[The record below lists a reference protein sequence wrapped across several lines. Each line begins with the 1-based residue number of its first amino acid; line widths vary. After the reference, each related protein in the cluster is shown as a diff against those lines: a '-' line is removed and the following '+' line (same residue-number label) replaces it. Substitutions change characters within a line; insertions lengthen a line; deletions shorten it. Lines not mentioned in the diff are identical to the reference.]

1 MKHKKHSTSRPH
13 LRLVDPAPTTTLDL
27 HAGSTKTQ
35 TTSILAEEA
44 QSSSTKGI
52 GPYEQ
57 ALALL
62 SLAVTTGQSHY
73 FLPQL
78 RILHYCGFSRDQ
90 LAELMTLATQVS
102 GPHVMAHA
110 AEVMDRYDEI
120 CRAEER

>member
-1 MKHKKHSTSRPH
+1 MKHKKHSPTRPH
-13 LRLVDPAPTTTLDL
+13 LRLVDTSDSTALGV
-27 HAGSTKTQ
+27 HAGSEVPT
-35 TTSILAEEA
+35 EA
-44 QSSSTKGI
+44 SFPTEPHAPASKGI

-62 SLAVTTGQSHY
+62 SLAVTTGQRQY

-78 RILHYCGFSRDQ
+78 RILQYCGFSRDQ
-90 LAELMTLATQVS
+90 LAELMTLTTQVS

-120 CRAEER
+120 CRADGH